1 MRGHEHVMIVYMAQY
16 DWVMEVSGEHWR
28 EVKCRKSHMSSP
40 ILGYLEIEWVA
51 YLKVSW
57 D

>member
-1 MRGHEHVMIVYMAQY
+1 MIVYMAQH

-28 EVKCRKSHMSSP
+28 GVKCRKSHMSGP

-51 YLKVSW
+51 YLMVSW